1 MRSIGKSRLALTGVA
16 ALSGVL
22 MTQAP
27 AAAQQSVEQF
37 YKSANMIITIGHPP
51 GGSYDL
57 YARLSAD
64 YLKRFLPGNP
74 NIIVQGRPGGGGVKA
89 VAWFYAQA
97 PRDGS
102 NLGLFPETIAHTQI
116 LQPEIGKWKV
126 QDMHY
131 VGSLAGVNAVFML
144 RKGAPVSTPA
154 DMLKT
159 SLNVACTGRN
169 SQSYQAPAALKE
181 MAGFKFNLIC
191 GYPGSAEAT
200 LALLRGET
208 DMLSSAW
215 NSWRATHVTEIKN
228 GAIKPVI
235 QVGLTRNKELAEVP
249 LMQEL
254 VDDPKVKQALEFVS
268 AGAAIGRALIS
279 PPNVPA
285 DRLAA
290 LRTAFDKMV
299 KDPAFIAEAAKRNIE
314 LDPTSGPEVDKAS
327 ARIADAPKEAVEMAA
342 KAMTE

>member
-1 MRSIGKSRLALTGVA
+1 MFRFGRSRLALAGVTA
-16 ALSGVL
+16 VCGLL
-22 MTQAP
+22 MEDTP
-27 AAAQQSVEQF
+27 AAAQSVEQF
-37 YKSANMIITIGHPP
+37 YKSANMVITIGHPP

-57 YARLSAD
+57 YARLAAD

-89 VAWFYAQA
+89 VAWFYTQA

-126 QDMHY
+126 QEMHY
-131 VGSLAGVNAVFML
+131 VGSFAPVNAVFMV
-144 RKGAPVSTPA
+144 RKDAPAKTPEE
-154 DMLKT
+154 MLKT
-159 SLNVACTGRN
+159 SINVACTGRN

-181 MAGFKFNLIC
+181 LANFKYNLIC

-200 LALLRGET
+200 LALIRGET

-215 NSWRATHVTEIKN
+215 NSWRATHQTEIKN
-228 GAIKPVI
+228 GSIKPVI
-235 QVGLTRNKELAEVP
+235 QVGLIRTKELPDVP
-249 LMQEL
+249 LMQE
-254 VDDPKVKQALEFVS
+254 VVSDPKVKQALEFVS
-268 AGAAIGRALIS
+268 AGSAIGRALIA

-290 LRTAFDKMV
+290 LRAAFEKMV
-299 KDPAFIAEAAKRNIE
+299 ADPAFIKEAEKRNIE
-314 LDPTSGPEVDKAS
+314 IDPTPGAEVDKFS
-327 ARIADAPKEAVEMAA
+327 SRIADAPKEAVQMAA